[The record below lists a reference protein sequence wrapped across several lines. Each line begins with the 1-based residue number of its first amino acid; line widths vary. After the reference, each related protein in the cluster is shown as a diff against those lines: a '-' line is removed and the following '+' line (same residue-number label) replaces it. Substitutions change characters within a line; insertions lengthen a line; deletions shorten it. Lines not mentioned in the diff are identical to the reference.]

1 MNNIIISIPH
11 LFQYSLFFT
20 QREIKT
26 QEIRAFDE
34 TLKELPFLYDV
45 LHKIKKGEC
54 EKPWEE
60 QEVYIP
66 QIFEHWKKEKD
77 EIAEYFK
84 KRDRNRALQPMV
96 LSLGHFISA
105 LFWINSIPV
114 PSLSNLTEE
123 IKTLPYKPI
132 NAEERVGFLLE
143 QPNQYHSYVQLS
155 ELYQELEKIY
165 YKMLTMK
172 KRTSQF

>member
-1 MNNIIISIPH
+1 MNNIISIPH
-11 LFQYSLFFT
+11 SFQHPLFFK
-20 QREIKT
+20 QRELEI
-26 QEIRAFDE
+26 QEAGSFGE
-34 TLKELPFLYDV
+34 TLKDMPFLYDV
-45 LHKIKKGEC
+45 LYEVRREEC

-60 QEVYIP
+60 QKMYIP
-66 QIFEHWKKEKD
+66 QIFGYWKKEKD
-77 EIAEYFK
+77 GIAEYFK

-114 PSLSNLTEE
+114 PALSNLTQE
-123 IKTLPYKPI
+123 IKKLPHKPM
-132 NAEERVGFLLE
+132 NAGERVGFLLD